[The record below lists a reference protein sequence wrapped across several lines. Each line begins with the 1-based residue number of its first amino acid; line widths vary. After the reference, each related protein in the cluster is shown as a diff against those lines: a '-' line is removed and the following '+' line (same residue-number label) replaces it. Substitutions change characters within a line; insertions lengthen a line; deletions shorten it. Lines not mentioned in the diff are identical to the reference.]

1 MKLSRSAR
9 RKKTGFLPK
18 TRFLRLSPTRLV
30 LLFGLLTVGC
40 TAQSAELTVTSV
52 PAVTSVA
59 ATRVSAPTEVGTTPV
74 AEATLAPPPTAT
86 AVAVATETEVV
97 TAAAEP
103 TATPL
108 PTDTP
113 QPQAAL
119 TYGLTEEGAYVVGFP
134 DAPVTMIDYSDFL

>member
-1 MKLSRSAR
+1 MKLSRSAATFR
-9 RKKTGFLPK
+9 AGLPK

-30 LLFGLLTVGC
+30 FLLLTVGC
-40 TAQSAELTVTSV
+40 TAQSAGICPVLT
-52 PAVTSVA
+52 AVTSVA
-59 ATRVSAPTEVGTTPV
+59 ATRVSAPTDGATTPV

-113 QPQAAL
+113 QPQTAL